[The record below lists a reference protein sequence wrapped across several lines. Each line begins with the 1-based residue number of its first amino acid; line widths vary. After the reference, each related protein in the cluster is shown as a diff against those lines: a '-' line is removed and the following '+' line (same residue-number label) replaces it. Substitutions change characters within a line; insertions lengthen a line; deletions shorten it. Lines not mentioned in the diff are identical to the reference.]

1 MFNYKNSSVF
11 CNIVYKFNKEMKSDF
26 LNCAKCGD
34 NLLKSKFL
42 NLKQI
47 IALIPFASFVL
58 PILFLLTHSIIN
70 EIKNQNVPSRNYL
83 TFILKLAS
91 A

>member
-1 MFNYKNSSVF
+1 MIKYYCPY
-11 CNIVYKFNKEMKSDF
+11 CNIVYKFNEEKKSDF

-34 NLLKSKFL
+34 TLLKSKFL

-47 IALIPFASFVL
+47 IALIAFSSFVL
-58 PILFLLTHSIIN
+58 PILFLLTQSIIN

-83 TFILKLAS
+83 TFILKSTS

>member
-1 MFNYKNSSVF
+1 MIKYYCPY

-47 IALIPFASFVL
+47 IALIAFSSFVL
-58 PILFLLTHSIIN
+58 PSLFLLTHSIIN

-83 TFILKLAS
+83 TFILKSTS